1 MTDNRSTIA
10 GSYPSTGVKQT
21 CALMEGA
28 PTVGTAYG
36 TDGMK
41 SPTITWAGELH
52 EGDIV
57 TIANDN
63 DFTFAALDGI
73 PAVEAPQNTESLP
86 WGRIT
91 STPTIPVNSPPN
103 TAAADSL
110 AKRLAGKYYRRAI
123 VEFPYLNQIVKAEV
137 YQNGANATII
147 GVGATLNGNITAT
160 LREHK
165 LCLTQAASK
174 GTGVIPLHYVAA
186 GQAADLSNILVAVTG
201 AIYWVT
207 GA

>member
-1 MTDNRSTIA
+1 MTDNRSAIA
-10 GSYPSTGVKQT
+10 GTYPTTGIKQT
-21 CALMEGA
+21 VALMEGA

-36 TDGMK
+36 TDGMT
-41 SPTITWAGELH
+41 STVITWAAELH
-52 EGDIV
+52 EGDVV
-57 TIANDN
+57 TIANN
-63 DFTFAALDGI
+63 NEFTFAALDGI

-86 WGRIT
+86 WGVIT

-103 TAAADSL
+103 TAAGESL

-123 VEFPYLNQIVKAEV
+123 VEFPYLNQIVKAEL
-137 YQNGANATII
+137 YQDGANATII
-147 GVGATLNGNITAT
+147 GVGTTLNGNIAAT

-165 LCLTQAASK
+165 LCLTAAAGN
-174 GTGVIPLHYVAA
+174 GTGVIPLHYAAA
-186 GQAADLSNILVAVTG
+186 GQAADLTNILVAVTG